1 MRLSP
6 SLRSFSD
13 AVTSMGGAKHT
24 SLKLLFSRAA
34 FRVSVK
40 ADVSTE
46 HREAGSKSANG
57 LQTVVRAFASSA
69 VSTVRSFNPIQIC
82 YCAILRGAV
91 ISVAL
96 SQSPVSS
103 DCAFTRKPGLR
114 VQSLHLPQMG
124 LARRYLIGNFN
135 EKTGKSKGDDMNLK
149 AMMKERKITAGELA
163 AKIGATERQVK
174 GWMYGESEPGIRHM
188 IALADALECTVDQLI
203 RKGA

>member
-91 ISVAL
+91 ISAAL

-103 DCAFTRKPGLR
+103 DCAFTRGTGAPCPVVTPSSDGLG
-114 VQSLHLPQMG
+114 SALSH
-124 LARRYLIGNFN
+124 
-135 EKTGKSKGDDMNLK
+135 
-149 AMMKERKITAGELA
+149 
-163 AKIGATERQVK
+163 RQF
-174 GWMYGESEPGIRHM
+174 
-188 IALADALECTVDQLI
+188 
-203 RKGA
+203 